1 MEELTMKQLEERQAA
16 ERAELR
22 LQIHQKALKET
33 TEKVCSVRKEIVT
46 HARWLKEIAEYI
58 IKYDNKVDY
67 DDLQRLQQQT
77 EFLVGWIRKVLETKS
92 KARDLR
98 KAIKNYKENK

>member
-1 MEELTMKQLEERQAA
+1 MENLTMKQLEERQAA

-33 TEKVCSVRKEIVT
+33 TEKVYSARNEMVT

-58 IKYDNKVDY
+58 IKYDNKVNY

-77 EFLVGWIRKVLETKS
+77 EFLVGWIRKVLERKC
-92 KARDLR
+92 KATDLR
-98 KAIKNYKENK
+98 KAIKNYKGDK